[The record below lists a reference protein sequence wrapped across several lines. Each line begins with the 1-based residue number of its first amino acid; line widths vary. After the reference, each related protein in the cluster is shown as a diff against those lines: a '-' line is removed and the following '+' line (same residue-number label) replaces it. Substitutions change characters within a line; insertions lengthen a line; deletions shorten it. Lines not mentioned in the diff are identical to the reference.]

1 MPFSSTVVPPEILA
15 RGPLALEAYHMAL
28 AEGRTFDKRVPIMLI
43 GQDRSG
49 KTSLKNSLRGKP
61 FNSDEDSTVGI
72 DVDPSHFKVL
82 TEIWKAGEKDQG
94 KNSETSNSY
103 EHHAARLIV
112 HQLRQ
117 KENMSKESDPEFIQ
131 DFTLDPIHIE
141 SSEEFTKRDINDLNS
156 ASSTSVEA
164 NTANLDDD
172 KLSTVSKDSRSTET
186 SRVEIFSDP
195 KPSSDRITGMPDDIA
210 TLIEVLLREVDKAE
224 DKEDL
229 YSVLWDFGG
238 QSVYYATHPLFLT
251 PRAIYLLVNDLSRNP
266 HERAKSV
273 MKQGMFTKFEDSFDF
288 RTNLDYLEFWMS
300 SVASLAIDDIA
311 DQQGPKSVT
320 LPDRL
325 PPVFLVCT
333 HADMPYNGGDSSALA
348 NEVFGSLQTK
358 PYETHLYHDVFVVDN
373 TKSGKESE
381 CSEIVR
387 LRKEVL
393 DVAKELPQMKEAI
406 PIKWLRYERALQV
419 MKEDG
424 HKYIPV
430 DSAKRVASEVC
441 NIVDDDQFHT
451 LLNFLHDQRIL
462 IHFADTPELNRLVV
476 LDPQWLIDV
485 FKEVITIRPYHGKEK
500 EFKKLWCKLEK
511 EGILEEK
518 LLDHVWGPL
527 FHSKETPES
536 LIAIMEKFS
545 LLCPLPSSVE
555 SCSKQYLVP
564 SMLMSHPPEGIVEL
578 VRSAQIPSLF
588 LKFGSGHVPP
598 GLFPRLVLQ
607 FFQWAE
613 DESVRPVDP
622 QLYHNFARFYTS
634 EDENCSVVLLCHSFS
649 IEVVVHTGNSTD
661 DLADNLQSKLSLSAD
676 ASCDTCARAVRRQ
689 LRLILESM
697 RKEFCW
703 LKNLKY
709 EVSFICP
716 VCCQGSVV
724 NYCRT
729 HRAEG
734 CEQEECLHFWS
745 ESQLCDVKIPSCS
758 KSAVAQKKRVQ
769 TEKFA
774 PWLFPQRDQVRSKEI
789 PWM

>member
-1 MPFSSTVVPPEILA
+1 MPPEILA
-15 RGPLALEAYHMAL
+15 RGPLALEAYNKAL
-28 AEGRTFDKRVPIMLI
+28 SEGRTFDKRVPIMLI

-72 DVDPSHFKVL
+72 DVDPSHFKVS
-82 TEIWKAGEKDQG
+82 TEIWKTGEKDHG
-94 KNSETSNSY
+94 TTSETSNSY
-103 EHHAARLIV
+103 EHHAARLTV
-112 HQLRQ
+112 EHLRQ
-117 KENMSKESDPEFIQ
+117 KESLFMESDSEFIQ
-131 DFTLDPIHIE
+131 DFSTI
-141 SSEEFTKRDINDLNS
+141 S

-164 NTANLDDD
+164 NAANVDDVI
-172 KLSTVSKDSRSTET
+172 LSEVSKDSRTSST
-186 SRVEIFSDP
+186 SRVKILSD
-195 KPSSDRITGMPDDIA
+195 SELSTDRITGVPDDVA
-210 TLIEVLLREVDKAE
+210 SMIEMLLREVDKVE

-251 PRAIYLLVNDLSRNP
+251 PRAIYLLVNDLSRDP

-273 MKQGMFTKFEDSFDF
+273 MKQGLFTKYEDSFDF

-300 SVASLAIDDIA
+300 SVASLAIDDA
-311 DQQGPKSVT
+311 CDQQGPKFEM

-333 HADMPYNGGDSSALA
+333 HADMPYGGGGSATLA
-348 NEVFGSLQTK
+348 HEVFGYLQTK

-373 TKSGKESE
+373 TKSGNGSE
-381 CSEIVR
+381 CSEVVR

-424 HKYIPV
+424 QKYVPL
-430 DSAKRVASEVC
+430 DRAKQVASEVC
-441 NIVDDDQFHT
+441 NIIDDDQFHT

-462 IHFADTPELNRLVV
+462 IHFTDTPELNRLVV

-485 FKEVITIRPYHGKEK
+485 FKEVITIRAYHGKEK
-500 EFKKLWCKLEK
+500 DFKKLWCKLEK

-527 FHSKETPES
+527 FDSKETPES

-545 LLCPLPSSVE
+545 LLCPLPSSNE

-578 VRSAQIPSLF
+578 IKSAQVPSLF

-598 GLFPRLVLQ
+598 GLFSRLVLH

-613 DESVRPVDP
+613 DERMRPVDP

-649 IEVVVHTGNSTD
+649 IEVVVHKGNTSH
-661 DLADNLQSKLSLSAD
+661 DLADILPSKLSLSAD
-676 ASCDTCARAVRRQ
+676 ARWYTCALAVRRQ
-689 LRLILESM
+689 LGLILESM
-697 RKEFCW
+697 RNEFCW

-709 EVSFICP
+709 EVSFVCP
-716 VCCQGSVV
+716 VCCQGGSV

-729 HRAEG
+729 HRAKG

-745 ESQLCDVKIPSCS
+745 EYQLCGVKTPSCS
-758 KSAVAQKKRVQ
+758 KSAVAQNKRVQ
-769 TEKFA
+769 IEKFS
-774 PWLFPQRDQVRSKEI
+774 PWLLPQRNQVSNKKI
-789 PWM
+789 HWM

>member
-1 MPFSSTVVPPEILA
+1 MPPEILA
-15 RGPLALEAYHMAL
+15 RGPLALEAYNKAL
-28 AEGRTFDKRVPIMLI
+28 SEGRTFDKRVPVMLI

-72 DVDPSHFKVL
+72 DVDPSHFKVS
-82 TEIWKAGEKDQG
+82 TEIWKTGEKDHG
-94 KNSETSNSY
+94 TTSETSNSY
-103 EHHAARLIV
+103 EHHAARLTV
-112 HQLRQ
+112 QHLRQ
-117 KENMSKESDPEFIQ
+117 KENMAKERDPEFIQ
-131 DFTLDPIHIE
+131 DFSSDVVPNE
-141 SSEEFTKRDINDLNS
+141 SSEDYSKRDIPDSIS
-156 ASSTSVEA
+156 ASSTLVETNAA
-164 NTANLDDD
+164 NVDDV
-172 KLSTVSKDSRSTET
+172 KLSEVSKDSRTGNT
-186 SRVEIFSDP
+186 SRVQVLSD
-195 KPSSDRITGMPDDIA
+195 SELSTDRITGMPDDVA
-210 TLIEVLLREVDKAE
+210 SMIEMLLREVDKVE
-224 DKEDL
+224 DKEIL

-273 MKQGMFTKFEDSFDF
+273 MKQGLFTKYEDSFDF

-300 SVASLAIDDIA
+300 SVASLAIDNA
-311 DQQGPKSVT
+311 CDQQGPKSEM
-320 LPDRL
+320 LSDRL

-333 HADMPYNGGDSSALA
+333 HADMSYGGDPASLA
-348 NEVFGSLQTK
+348 HEVFGYLQTK
-358 PYETHLYHDVFVVDN
+358 TYETHLYHDVFVVDN
-373 TKSGKESE
+373 TKSGNGSE
-381 CSEIVR
+381 CSEVVR

-393 DVAKELPQMKEAI
+393 DVARELPQMKEAI
-406 PIKWLRYERALQV
+406 PIKWLRYERALKV
-419 MKEDG
+419 MKEAG
-424 HKYIPV
+424 QKYIPL
-430 DSAKRVASEVC
+430 DRAKQVASEVC

-485 FKEVITIRPYHGKEK
+485 FKEVITIRAYHGKEK

-527 FHSKETPES
+527 FDSKETPES

-545 LLCPLPSSVE
+545 LLCPLPSSNE

-578 VRSAQIPSLF
+578 IKSAQIPSLF
-588 LKFGSGHVPP
+588 LKFGSGHVPL
-598 GLFPRLVLQ
+598 GLFSRLVLQ

-613 DESVRPVDP
+613 DERMRPVHP

-649 IEVVVHTGNSTD
+649 IEVVFHKGNTSND
-661 DLADNLQSKLSLSAD
+661 FADILPSKLSLSAD
-676 ASCDTCARAVRRQ
+676 ASWYTCARAVRRQ
-689 LRLILESM
+689 LGLILESM
-697 RKEFCW
+697 RNEFCW

-716 VCCQGSVV
+716 VCCQGRSV

-729 HRAEG
+729 HRAKG

-745 ESQLCDVKIPSCS
+745 EYQLCNVKTPSCS
-758 KSAVAQKKRVQ
+758 KSAVAQNKRVQ

-774 PWLFPQRDQVRSKEI
+774 PWLLPQRNQVSNEKI
-789 PWM
+789 HWM